1 MSLVDVVV
9 VSYNSRES
17 LAACVTPLSDAD
29 DVQVIVVD
37 NASSDGSLE
46 AVRDLP
52 VVTIPLS
59 VNAGFAAGCNAGWR
73 AGSAPYVLLLNPDA
87 RIAPEAL
94 RRLVHLLEGDEGVG
108 AVAPRI
114 VEADGS
120 LHFSQRR
127 FPRLRST
134 YARAFFLHR
143 VAPAASWVDEVVR
156 EERRYSQSGSP
167 EWASGAC
174 LLVRRSA
181 LEGIEG
187 LDEGF
192 FLYCEDDDLC
202 RRLWQAGHALRFDPD
217 AICIHEGGGSAP
229 RSSLLPLL
237 TASRIRYAQK
247 HRSVLGAALERIGLM
262 LNGLTHFVVARGGIA
277 ARAGHARS
285 IRVAL
290 SRHPRTVAL
299 AASGLSAVTPAP
311 EKHVVDTG
319 ASDAARHA

>member
-1 MSLVDVVV
+1 MTLVDVIV

-17 LAACVTPLSDAD
+17 LAACVTPLSAAD
-29 DVQVIVVD
+29 GVQVIVVD
-37 NASSDGSLE
+37 NASGDGSLD

-52 VVTIPLS
+52 VVTIPLP
-59 VNAGFAAGCNAGWR
+59 VNAGFAAGCNVGWR

-87 RIAPEAL
+87 RIEPEAL
-94 RRLVHLLEGDEGVG
+94 RRLVSVLEEDPRLG

-120 LHFSQRR
+120 LQFSQRR

-134 YARAFFLHR
+134 YARALFLHR
-143 VAPAASWVDEVVR
+143 VVPAASWVDEVVR
-156 EERRYSQSGSP
+156 EEACYSRAGSP

-174 LLVRRSA
+174 LLLRRSA
-181 LEGIEG
+181 LEGIDG

-202 RRLWQAGHALRFDPD
+202 RRLWQAGHVLHFDPE
-217 AICIHEGGGSAP
+217 AICSHEGGASAP
-229 RSSLLPLL
+229 RSRLLPLL

-247 HRSVLGAALERIGLM
+247 HRSAWGAGLERIGLT
-262 LNGLTHFVVARGGIA
+262 LNGLTHFVVARGGIE

-290 SRHPRTVAL
+290 SLQPRAVAL
-299 AASGLSAVTPAP
+299 ATSGLSAVTPAP
-311 EKHVVDTG
+311 EKPAVDTG
-319 ASDAARHA
+319 ASDAARYG